1 MRWVLWVLVAALA
14 GLNGW
19 QLLRPVSLSEQEITD
34 RFTIQWA
41 LSQNTWFKN
50 HWLGI
55 PTWQNPLDVWVTQ
68 EIIVETKPQVIVEA
82 GTFHGGSALLW
93 GMILEQVD
101 PAGEIITIDINNQSP
116 RARAHP
122 VGRERVTFLIG
133 SSTSPEIVTKVKE
146 QVAGRRTMVI
156 LDSNHSRDHV
166 LAELRAYAD
175 LVPIGGYIVVQDS
188 VVNGHPVEWDQGP
201 GPYEAVEDFLAED
214 DRFVADRGRERLMM
228 TANPM
233 GFLKRVR

>member
-1 MRWVLWVLVAALA
+1 MQWVPWVLVAALA

-19 QLLRPVSLSEQEITD
+19 QFLRPVSLSEQEITD

-41 LSQNTWFKN
+41 LSQDTWFKN
-50 HWLGI
+50 RWLGI

-68 EIIVETKPQVIVEA
+68 EIIVETEPQVIVEA

-93 GMILEQVD
+93 AMILEQVD
-101 PAGEIITIDINNQSP
+101 PDGEIITIDINNQSQ

-122 VGRERVTFLIG
+122 IGRERVTFLTG
-133 SSTSPEIVTKVKE
+133 SSTSERIVAKVKE
-146 QVAGRRTMVI
+146 QVAGRRALVI

-166 LAELRAYAD
+166 FAELHAYAD
-175 LVPIGGYIVVQDS
+175 LVPVGGYIVVQDS

-201 GPYEAVEDFLAED
+201 GPYEAIEDFLAED
-214 DRFVADRGRERLMM
+214 DRFVVDRSRERLMM